1 MADSAG
7 FGLFFARCR
16 TPLSSAFTNFMLKLS
31 ITFNQAAVEPAQVLM
46 TDSSTGYTEEVSGSI
61 HNIRERVLFTLKE
74 WQENGR
80 GDLKRFELDYYARYV
95 EHEVILRAVEAKWK

>member
-1 MADSAG
+1 
-7 FGLFFARCR
+7 
-16 TPLSSAFTNFMLKLS
+16 MLKLS
-31 ITFNQAAVEPAQVLM
+31 ITFNQAAVEPAHVQL
-46 TDSSTGYTEEVSGSI
+46 TDTSTGYVESVSGSI

-95 EHEVILRAVEAKWK
+95 EHEVIMRAVEAKWK

>member
-1 MADSAG
+1 M
-7 FGLFFARCR
+7 FFAFCR
-16 TPLSSAFTNFMLKLS
+16 TLSVQLLNELMLKLS
-31 ITFNQAAVEPAQVLM
+31 ITYNQAAVEPAQVQM
-46 TDSSTGYTEEVSGSI
+46 TDTSTGYTEEVSGSI

-95 EHEVILRAVEAKWK
+95 EHEVIMRAVEAKWK